1 MADEE
6 RTMVFYESPVRLLK
20 TLNDLIAYL
29 GAERQCSVS
38 RELTKV
44 FEENR
49 RGSLREVY
57 DYFKTKEVKG
67 ELVIVIKGKE

>member
-6 RTMVFYESPVRLLK
+6 RTIVFYESPVRLVK

-44 FEENR
+44 FEENK
-49 RGSLREVY
+49 RGSLREVC
-57 DYFKTKEVKG
+57 DYFKPKELKG
-67 ELVIVIKGKE
+67 ELVIVVKGKE